1 MIKKWIASLAVDAT
15 FIAYL
20 AEIGMARADNN
31 EEPQSEEGNI
41 CTYFVCIMYLALL
54 QKCSNL
60 ILRLPKSPVESELMN
75 WINNEY
81 VSQKEEDSF
90 RCDKRQNLDNVLR
103 RIINQRTAGGKD
115 ESEAKIKIDWQ
126 FELHGSP
133 VAHSV
138 THYAKLELSVSRRRS
153 DFVLPPC
160 RRGLWRGAEHE

>member
-1 MIKKWIASLAVDAT
+1 MDAT

-31 EEPQSEEGNI
+31 EEPQSEKGNI

-81 VSQKEEDSF
+81 VSQKEEGSDVT
-90 RCDKRQNLDNVLR
+90 KPRQCPSSNHQSKNC
-103 RIINQRTAGGKD
+103 GGND
-115 ESEAKIKIDWQ
+115 QSEAKIKIDWQ

-138 THYAKLELSVSRRRS
+138 THYAKLELSVSRRQS